1 MPTVSGSFSCN
12 VNVQT
17 AIALSDQSNHD
28 LGLAEISGIQTSSDE
43 NFNNASMTYW
53 GITDLVDGRGTQRGY
68 FANVHGHEVDRDWGT
83 FEGKVATKNNEVTV
97 EGTFQF
103 TGGSGKFKG
112 ITGNGTFH
120 TKMTS
125 PRTLEGS
132 WQGVYTLG
140 TAKAHA
146 H

>member
-1 MPTVSGSFSCN
+1 MPAASGSFSCN

-28 LGLAEISGIQTSSDE
+28 LTLAEISGTQKSSDE
-43 NFNNASMTYW
+43 NFNNATITYW
-53 GITDLVDGRGTQRGY
+53 GITDRVEGKGTQRGY
-68 FANVHGHEVDRDWGT
+68 FVNVHRHEGDRDWGT
-83 FEGKVATKNNEVTV
+83 FEAKVATKDDQVTV
-97 EGTFQF
+97 EGIWQF
-103 TGGSGKFKG
+103 SGGSGKFKG
-112 ITGNGTFH
+112 VTGNVTFQ
-120 TKMTS
+120 TEMTS

-132 WQGVYTLG
+132 WQGTYTLA